1 MSNLVRSIKIASTV
15 GLTNGFNAAAT
26 GATGT
31 GVFSGTAIPR
41 RLNKLL
47 IIVARMKL
55 TPLEIA
61 GTTTSRNTF
70 RLTTVLL
77 IILNEVGNSAGGDG
91 IWVGA
96 GLAGNEKK

>member
-1 MSNLVRSIKIASTV
+1 MSNLVRSIKTSSTV
-15 GLTNGFNAAAT
+15 GLSNGFNAAAT
-26 GATGT
+26 GPTGT
-31 GVFSGTAIPR
+31 GVFSDTAILR

-70 RLTTVLL
+70 RSTTVLL
-77 IILNEVGNSAGGDG
+77 IILNGLGNFAGGAGFWDG
-91 IWVGA
+91 T
-96 GLAGNEKK
+96 GLAGNGKK